1 MAEHKLMLVDLLMD
15 EETDMVIVSET
26 WAVDDDEIYYPP
38 HEVKGAK
45 LQKYCRLH
53 MQPDPTSW
61 RRYPF
66 RLIRMCENWA
76 VAKSYEVRLAKNP
89 DSELNTD
96 AGGPLGQRKRKVPE
110 RYSPPPASGIPLK
123 KSANNVL
130 QRRLSKTWSNESDD
144 PPYPSVA
151 DASEKIPVTA
161 SSNKPVPESQ
171 IDMFEILSDDSGNK
185 SPVLN
190 SSSHSKAMVP
200 VKQTS
205 MAADCGSS
213 TMKSVVGKTVTSKP
227 STTLESKLLFT
238 CVRSFPEKKMAPFI
252 SSKKAGL
259 VSSPDVASKK
269 RVYPLS
275 NLQIENGSHGLKRT
289 TTLVNAS
296 KGNSLK
302 NSKESRKYEDAV
314 VARSVSPIRPFQLAI
329 KENVSYKS
337 PVAVNTMVNKQ
348 KSIKYLIKKP
358 ETAVTKSFSLPT
370 PELRHK
376 DGKLFCKGAK
386 PTDDKIS
393 EVTLRKVIN
402 IERMMQEFLVNQ
414 GPILAFIERTNSV
427 VTERDLFPF
436 PVDDEKNFALFLV
449 LLESP
454 EDVAKLMTG
463 RLSSLGGNNLD
474 DRICNI
480 WAAIITDKWGMS
492 LSWAGRDASKYAVKN
507 TKLFHFIYDL
517 VRSSISYTNAEQSAV
532 EETSKN
538 WIYKA
543 GRRYLRAQATA
554 EKRTRLDDEED
565 PREGMSSAEIGAID
579 GYYEKEMDLED
590 GKQESQISSD
600 EEQNDSE
607 SSQSIGS

>member
-1 MAEHKLMLVDLLMD
+1 M
-15 EETDMVIVSET
+15 
-26 WAVDDDEIYYPP
+26 
-38 HEVKGAK
+38 
-45 LQKYCRLH
+45 
-53 MQPDPTSW
+53 
-61 RRYPF
+61 
-66 RLIRMCENWA
+66 
-76 VAKSYEVRLAKNP
+76 
-89 DSELNTD
+89 
-96 AGGPLGQRKRKVPE
+96 
-110 RYSPPPASGIPLK
+110 
-123 KSANNVL
+123 
-130 QRRLSKTWSNESDD
+130 SKTWSNESDD

-171 IDMFEILSDDSGNK
+171 VDMFEILSDDSGNK
-185 SPVLN
+185 RPVLN

-213 TMKSVVGKTVTSKP
+213 TIKSVVGKTVTSKP

-302 NSKESRKYEDAV
+302 NSKESRKYEDA
-314 VARSVSPIRPFQLAI
+314 RSVSPIRPFQLAI
-329 KENVSYKS
+329 KENVSYNS

-376 DGKLFCKGAK
+376 DVLNLNHSVRAK

-436 PVDDEKNFALFLV
+436 PVDNEKNFALFLV

-454 EDVAKLMTG
+454 EDVAKLVSFFVCFF
-463 RLSSLGGNNLD
+463 RFS
-474 DRICNI
+474 
-480 WAAIITDKWGMS
+480 
-492 LSWAGRDASKYAVKN
+492 V
-507 TKLFHFIYDL
+507 
-517 VRSSISYTNAEQSAV
+517 
-532 EETSKN
+532 
-538 WIYKA
+538 
-543 GRRYLRAQATA
+543 
-554 EKRTRLDDEED
+554 
-565 PREGMSSAEIGAID
+565 
-579 GYYEKEMDLED
+579 
-590 GKQESQISSD
+590 
-600 EEQNDSE
+600 
-607 SSQSIGS
+607 IGSFHAKTSRARCDISRILTIFGRWVLYS